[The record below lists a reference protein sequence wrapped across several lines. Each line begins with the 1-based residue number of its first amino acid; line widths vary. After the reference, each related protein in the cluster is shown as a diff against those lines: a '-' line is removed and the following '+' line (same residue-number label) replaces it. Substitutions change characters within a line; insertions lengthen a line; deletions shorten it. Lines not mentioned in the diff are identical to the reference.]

1 MFVCVFAFAC
11 ACMEVHI
18 HVCMCACV
26 CPCMY
31 VFVYVFICVC
41 VCMFLYV
48 CIHVCAHAVEKLHL
62 VAVPDRRFEYLY
74 RSHSFLLQNRFV
86 ILNLA
91 IYVLD
96 NKGD

>member
-1 MFVCVFAFAC
+1 MYVCVHVC
-11 ACMEVHI
+11 VP
-18 HVCMCACV
+18 VCMCL
-26 CPCMY
+26 CMCSY
-31 VFVYVFICVC
+31 VC